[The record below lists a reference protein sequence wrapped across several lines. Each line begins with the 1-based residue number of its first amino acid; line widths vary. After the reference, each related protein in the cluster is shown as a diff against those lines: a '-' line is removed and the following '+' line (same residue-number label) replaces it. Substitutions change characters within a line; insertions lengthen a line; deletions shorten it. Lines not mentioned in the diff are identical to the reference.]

1 MIYFVVKSKG
11 FVAEPMYSKA
21 ELLSADFIA
30 IKELLGMHCATLRG
44 KMLRVVYH
52 TNIQQNDG
60 LFYTVLLAR
69 AANHR
74 YSQQMNCV
82 SEAWG

>member
-1 MIYFVVKSKG
+1 MIYFI
-11 FVAEPMYSKA
+11 AESRMNPCSKA
-21 ELLSADFIA
+21 KLLSADFIA
-30 IKELLGMHCATLRG
+30 RKELLSMHCATLRG

-52 TNIQQNDG
+52 THIQQNDG

-74 YSQQMNCV
+74 YAQQIYCV
-82 SEAWG
+82 NEA